1 MKVCSHKGYRIAVFT
16 RDEHCPPHV
25 HVGTQ
30 KWDARFLFSF
40 WHNGV
45 SLWDV
50 TPTQHTPCA
59 RVLEE
64 LRQVL
69 KRRSHLRRA
78 RECWWISRNTLC
90 LENLGWDVDAQ
101 EVASIGLNRPAAYPI
116 LSASFDPLAYTTQIR
131 LSGHPNLLEIEL

>member
-1 MKVCSHKGYRIAVFT
+1 MFT

-25 HVGTQ
+25 HVGNRE
-30 KWDARFLFSF
+30 WDARFLFSF

-50 TPTQHTPCA
+50 TPTQNTPCA

-69 KRRSHLRRA
+69 KRRANLRRA
-78 RECWWISRNTLC
+78 RECWWISRSTLC
-90 LENLGWDVDAQ
+90 LENQGWDEDAH
-101 EVASIGLNRPAAYPI
+101 EVAAVHIDRPATCPI
-116 LSASFDPLAYTTQIR
+116 LCAAFDPQANITRLR
-131 LSGHPNLLEIEL
+131 LSGRLCPLEIQL